1 MSDFKLVQLVNPIEI
16 NVNVRPTGAYNAAT
30 TYGIGDVVS
39 YNNSS
44 YIAIQATT
52 GNLPTNTTYWQLLAS
67 SATNKLTTTARNL
80 TGVTIPKMSVVY
92 FSGVNGNLPT
102 LALSQADGELSST
115 KTIGITATAIANNAD
130 GEVIIFGLAD
140 SLDTTAFA
148 AGSALW
154 LSPTVAGGMTV
165 TKPSAPNHMVFIGFC
180 TRSHPTS
187 GTIEVKIQNGF
198 ELEELHNVAI
208 SSVANNQTLMYESA
222 TSLWKNHT
230 LVKGDVGLSNV
241 DNTSDA
247 NKPVSTAQ
255 ATAIGLK
262 VNKAGDTM
270 TGPLRIIF
278 NESGTG
284 PTTSHIV
291 FGDAG
296 LGLNASL
303 SMNNNSQGVQI
314 FGGSTPTTGG
324 GIYTYGNSSGDSPGS
339 VQLTLGNSSA
349 EFGLYDHTQSINLI
363 RSDDSGN
370 FTALA
375 SVTAPTINVSSATA
389 SKVAVLDASK
399 NIVSS
404 TVSTT
409 TLEYLDATS
418 SVQTQLNTKID
429 NTQSIVNALIFG

>member
-1 MSDFKLVQLVNPIEI
+1 MSDFKVVQLVNPIEI

-52 GNLPTNTTYWQLLAS
+52 GNLPTNTTYWQLLVSA
-67 SATNKLTTTARNL
+67 ATNKLSTTARNT
-80 TGVTIPKMSVVY
+80 TGVTIPAMSAVY
-92 FSGVNGNLPT
+92 FSGVSGNLPT
-102 LALSQADGELSST
+102 LALSQANSELSST

-187 GTIEVKIQNGF
+187 GTIEVKVQNGF

-262 VNKAGDTM
+262 VDKAGDTM

-278 NESGTG
+278 NESGAG

-296 LGLNASL
+296 LGTNASL

-375 SVTAPTINVSSATA
+375 SVAAPMVNVSSATA
-389 SKVAVLDASK
+389 SRVAVLDASK
-399 NIVSS
+399 NVTSS
-404 TVSTT
+404 SVSTT
-409 TLEYLDATS
+409 TLGYLDATS